1 MKLNKIVMTC
11 IMFVA
16 ILLAIPMMSK
26 ASNDEMVEVKVNATN
41 YYEKAYEMLN
51 AVNVERKNVGRKE
64 LQMDQELMEAAMV
77 RAREI
82 ILGLEHTRLD
92 DQMYTTVLPN
102 RNIVAENI
110 LRRSKSFCASSNEWI
125 YGIRF
130 A

>member
-26 ASNDEMVEVKVNATN
+26 ASDDEMVEVKVNATN

-102 RNIVAENI
+102 RNIVSENI
-110 LRRSKSFCASSNEWI
+110 LRRRKSFCASSNEWI